1 MSVNIQ
7 ILLSRDYY
15 FPTLQIVFVWIA
27 KCICLKYDKDLRK
40 KSGHEWTTSGP
51 YLPDFFVPG
60 TQTPPVQTKLEK
72 GKAREIKKG
81 GQAWYQNKRNTQHKH
96 TKNEKGRK
104 QKKHTTQ
111 KDRGSQVMMST
122 PSFAERLRIEGLDT
136 TKRRNILSVFL
147 CKWFC

>member
-27 KCICLKYDKDLRK
+27 KCICLKYDKDWRK

-72 GKAREIKKG
+72 GKAREIWRG
-81 GQAWYQNKRNTQHKH
+81 SKH
-96 TKNEKGRK
+96 DTKT
-104 QKKHTTQ
+104 KKHTTQ
-111 KDRGSQVMMST
+111 TQKKWKGKKTKETQHT
-122 PSFAERLRIEGLDT
+122 KRLRLPSHHVY
-136 TKRRNILSVFL
+136 TKL
-147 CKWFC
+147 CRQIKNRGTWYNKEEEYFVSLPL